1 MAWPNSLM
9 ASMQHTAS
17 EQTAT
22 PRYDFSFAWESSYG
36 HAVELLRRLGLE
48 RGVVVD
54 LGCGVGS
61 IAEPLLDLGFEYIGV
76 DIDHDSLEQLAKR
89 GLEGRELDLGQ
100 TDELAGRMLEL
111 AGGRRVAA
119 VLLLDVIEHLPET
132 RTFLTAVREGL
143 ELLGRPPLFV
153 SVPNVAHVDL
163 GAKLVFGKWE
173 YTTTGLLDS
182 THTQFF
188 TSERLRL
195 DTRAC
200 GLLELDAH
208 DFKLRVSDQHFPA
221 DHTALSWSS
230 PIAHAIRTW
239 RESADPHGE
248 TIQFIRAFVPC
259 DTEASPRTQAILSD
273 TTLIGASPLAVVMRT
288 QGKRASHLRDA
299 LTCLAAQT
307 VDNFEVL
314 LMVHSDDVDPV
325 LGDVK
330 ALVADFEPAFA
341 SRVSVVHVSGGRR
354 ARPLNAALERLKA
367 DYVAFLDDDDLVMA
381 NWAESFVEASG
392 DGAIVRSGVA
402 VRQVSAPEDEAHC
415 HPYTVLSALQFR
427 YKLDFDLLRHFWENE
442 TPICTFAVP
451 RSLIEI
457 AGLRFDEDLPVLEDW
472 DFLMRSVAFASV
484 HDTHKVTSVYQ
495 MWRSGES
502 SASLHEVDVWQ
513 ATQRV
518 LQDRMNLRPLVLPA
532 GSTDRLAKMCERLTE
547 LDATNL
553 QLEMLLKATRH
564 EAASLRNEAR
574 RDQQIVADAAAL
586 AGEFERIRG
595 EYNLTINSR
604 RWRML
609 GPPARAVATVRGALR
624 RLLGGRGR

>member
-1 MAWPNSLM
+1 M
-9 ASMQHTAS
+9 ASMPHTAS

-36 HAVELLRRLGLE
+36 HAVELLERLGLE

-76 DIDHDSLEQLAKR
+76 DIDVDSLEQLEKR
-89 GLEGRELDLGQ
+89 GLESRELDLGQ
-100 TDELAGRMLEL
+100 TDELAKQMLEL

-132 RTFLTAVREGL
+132 RAFLTAVREGL

-195 DTRAC
+195 DARAC

-259 DTEASPRTQAILSD
+259 DTEASLRTRAIPPD
-273 TTLIGASPLAVVMRT
+273 TTTLVEAAPLAVVMRT

-307 VDNFEVL
+307 MDSFEVL
-314 LMVHSDDVDPV
+314 LMVHSDDAEPA
-325 LGDVK
+325 LGEVR

-341 SRVSVVHVSGGRR
+341 SRVSIVHVSGGRR

-381 NWAESFVEASG
+381 NWVESFVAASG

-427 YKLDFDLLRHFWENE
+427 YRLDFDLLRHFWENE

-451 RSLIEI
+451 RSLIESV
-457 AGLRFDEDLPVLEDW
+457 GLRFDEDLPVLEDW

-484 HDTHKVTSVYQ
+484 QDTHQVTSVYQ

-547 LDATNL
+547 LDATKL
-553 QLEMLLKATRH
+553 QLETILEATRH

-574 RDQQIVADAAAL
+574 RDERIVADAAAL
-586 AGEFERIRG
+586 IGELERIRG
-595 EYNLTINSR
+595 AYEVTVNSR
-604 RWRML
+604 RWRLL
-609 GPPARAVATVRGALR
+609 GPPARAVAAVRGALR

>member
-1 MAWPNSLM
+1 
-9 ASMQHTAS
+9 MQHIAS
-17 EQTAT
+17 EGTTT
-22 PRYDFSFAWESSYG
+22 PRYEFSFAWESSYG
-36 HAVELLRRLGLE
+36 HAVELLERLGLE
-48 RGVVVD
+48 RGLVVD

-76 DIDHDSLEQLAKR
+76 DIDHDSLEQLTKR

-100 TDELAGRMLEL
+100 TDELAGRMLEV

-119 VLLLDVIEHLPET
+119 VLLLDVIEHLPAT
-132 RTFLTAVREGL
+132 RTFFTAVRDGL

-200 GLLELDAH
+200 GFLELDAH

-230 PIAHAIRTW
+230 PVAHAIRTW

-248 TIQFIRAFVPC
+248 TIQFVRAYVPC
-259 DTEASPRTQAILSD
+259 DTEASPPTQAVPSD
-273 TTLIGASPLAVVMRT
+273 TTTLNEASPLAVVMRT

-307 VDNFEVL
+307 IDNFEVL
-314 LMVHSDDVDPV
+314 LMVHSDDAEPA
-325 LGDVK
+325 LGDVR

-341 SRVSVVHVSGGRR
+341 SRVSIVHVSGGRR

-402 VRQVSAPEDEAHC
+402 VRQVSAPEDGVHC

-451 RSLIEI
+451 RSLIEN

-472 DFLMRSVAFASV
+472 DFLMRSVAFAAV
-484 HDTHKVTSVYQ
+484 RDTHKVTSVYQ

-518 LQDRMNLRPLVLPA
+518 LQDRMNLRPLLLPA

-553 QLEMLLKATRH
+553 QFEALLKATRH

-574 RDQQIVADAAAL
+574 RDQQIVADAATL
-586 AGEFERIRG
+586 AEELERIRG
-595 EYNLTINSR
+595 AYEVTVNSR

-609 GPPARAVATVRGALR
+609 GPPARAVAAVRGALR
-624 RLLGGRGR
+624 RLLGGRGH

>member
-1 MAWPNSLM
+1 MRR
-9 ASMQHTAS
+9 TVS
-17 EQTAT
+17 EETTT

-36 HAVELLRRLGLE
+36 HAVELLKRLGLK

-76 DIDHDSLEQLAKR
+76 DIDPKSLEQIAKR

-100 TDELAGRMLEL
+100 TDELAERMLGL

-132 RTFLTAVREGL
+132 RTFLTAVRKGL
-143 ELLGRPPLFV
+143 ELLGRPPLLV
-153 SVPNVAHVDL
+153 SVPNVAHADL
-163 GAKLVFGKWE
+163 AAKLVFGKWE

-188 TSERLRL
+188 TSKRLL
-195 DTRAC
+195 ADARAC

-208 DFKLRVSDQHFPA
+208 DFKLRISDQHFPA

-259 DTEASPRTQAILSD
+259 DTENPSRTQAIPPD
-273 TTLIGASPLAVVMRT
+273 TKLIEASPLAVVMRT

-314 LMVHSDDVDPV
+314 LMVHADDEEPV
-325 LGDVK
+325 LGDVR
-330 ALVADFEPAFA
+330 ALVADFEPGFSA
-341 SRVSVVHVSGGRR
+341 RVSVVHVSGGRR
-354 ARPLNAALERLKA
+354 ARPLNVALRRLKA

-381 NWAESFVEASG
+381 DWVESFIEDSG
-392 DGAIVRSGVA
+392 DGVIVRSGVA
-402 VRQVSAPEDEAHC
+402 VRHVSAPEDESHC
-415 HPYTVLSALQFR
+415 HPYAVQSALQFR
-427 YKLDFDLLRHFWENE
+427 YKLDFDLLGHFWENE

-451 RSLIEI
+451 RSLIESV
-457 AGLRFDEDLPVLEDW
+457 GLSFDEDLPVLEDW

-484 HDTHKVTSVYQ
+484 RDTRKVTSVYQ

-518 LQDRMNLRPLVLPA
+518 LQDRMNLWPLVLPA
-532 GSTDRLAKMCERLTE
+532 GSTDRLAKMCERLAE
-547 LDATNL
+547 LDAARL
-553 QLEMLLKATRH
+553 QLEATLEATRH
-564 EAASLRNEAR
+564 EAASLRNEVR

-586 AGEFERIRG
+586 VGEFERIRG
-595 EYNLTINSR
+595 AYNVTIDSR
-604 RWRML
+604 RWRLL
-609 GPPARAVATVRGALR
+609 GPPARALAALRGASARVLSLLRGVRGKP
-624 RLLGGRGR
+624 